1 MLGLKVMMV
10 TAAANLSVN
19 LALLIMMCQTQG
31 HNTRYRS
38 PVEELFDID
47 Q

>member
-1 MLGLKVMMV
+1 MMV

-19 LALLIMMCQTQG
+19 IALLLMMCKTQG

-38 PVEELFDID
+38 PIEELFDIE
-47 Q
+47 